1 MCKHLEKS
9 PNFLLHPIQLLFLLH
24 FPLLFQHYPTL
35 RLLFSFLP
43 PHLTTKQTL
52 SFLDLV
58 SEKSFSLIPL
68 DFMSAVPA
76 LVQTLDFLYQSS
88 KVYLVYLHS
97 LLLFVFSYTTPHME
111 CGILVLQL
119 RIEPTPTALEA
130 PSLNHCPAGEAPVLP
145 LNYQP
150 HCYQI

>member
-35 RLLFSFLP
+35 RLLLLLP
-43 PHLTTKQTL
+43 SSSKQTL
-52 SFLDLV
+52 SFSDLV
-58 SEKSFSLIPL
+58 SEKSFSLILL

-76 LVQTLDFLYQSS
+76 LVQALDFLYQSS
-88 KVYLVYLHS
+88 KVYLVYLHF
-97 LLLFVFSYTTPHME
+97 LLLFVFSYTTQHVE
-111 CGILVLQL
+111 CGILVLQP
-119 RIEPTPTALEA
+119 RIEPTPTALKA
-130 PSLNHCPAGEAPVLP
+130 PCLNHCPAGEAPVLP